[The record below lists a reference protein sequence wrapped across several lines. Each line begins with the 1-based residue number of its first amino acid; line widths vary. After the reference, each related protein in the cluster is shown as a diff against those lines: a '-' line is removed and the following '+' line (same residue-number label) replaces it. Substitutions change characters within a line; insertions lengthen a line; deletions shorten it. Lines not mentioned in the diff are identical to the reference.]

1 MSPLHW
7 GRRRSAIQLRKAWV
21 GRSIPQCLYQLS
33 THPASRSQHS
43 GRASSA
49 AHSTRVSLNAVWI
62 VSMYSLPSQSI
73 ANIVTASLCTDS
85 SSGTAAILEGLMQRI
100 EFTLLHKSDV
110 VSDFCQALTSPS
122 IFLWRIAVTD
132 LTGRLLLS
140 TQKAKCVEFA

>member
-1 MSPLHW
+1 
-7 GRRRSAIQLRKAWV
+7 
-21 GRSIPQCLYQLS
+21 
-33 THPASRSQHS
+33 
-43 GRASSA
+43 
-49 AHSTRVSLNAVWI
+49 
-62 VSMYSLPSQSI
+62 MYSLPSQSI